1 MMDRARECG
10 FDNADFRYFRA
21 IQLQF
26 NGNLDEA
33 EQELEA
39 CLRLGPTYGRA
50 SLTLAR
56 LRRQT
61 PQAHHLD
68 YIRAQLQRVKPGS
81 EDHAAFEFAH
91 YKELEDLG
99 ELTPAW
105 QALTRANTIMH
116 QRLAPPDETALYER
130 LMGACSHA
138 FVNDPAPATHE
149 GPTPIFIVGMPRS
162 GTTVLDRI
170 LGNHPDV
177 RSAGELGDFGH
188 QLRWGVDQSGRK
200 LLDEALLTT
209 LPGIDF
215 VEVGRRYLQQTQWRS
230 AGARYFVDKLPA
242 NFLVLGLIAKALPG
256 AVFLHSSRDPM
267 DVCFS
272 NYRALFG
279 DAYAYSY
286 DLRSV
291 ARHHRMY
298 QRLMAHWRTVL
309 PGRILDVDY
318 TALVNTPEA
327 AAREVFDFCGLD
339 FVADC
344 SDIARNAAPVAT
356 LSSGQVREGIHT
368 RGLGEW
374 RRYADHLATLQRDLA
389 E

>member
-1 MMDRARECG
+1 MMDRARDCG

-26 NGNLDEA
+26 NGRLDEA
-33 EQELEA
+33 EQELDA

-56 LRRQT
+56 LRKQT
-61 PQAHHLD
+61 PLTHHLD
-68 YIRAQLQRVKPGS
+68 YIRAQLRRVKPGS
-81 EDHAAFEFAH
+81 EDHAAFEFAQ

-99 ELTPAW
+99 ELPSAW
-105 QALTRANTIMH
+105 QALTRANAIMRE
-116 QRLAPPDETALYER
+116 RLSPPDEAALYDR
-130 LMGACSHA
+130 LMGVCTHA
-138 FVNDPAPATHE
+138 FVHAAAPVEHD
-149 GPTPIFIVGMPRS
+149 GPMPIFIVGMPRS

-188 QLRWGVDQSGRK
+188 QLRWGADQSGRK
-200 LLDEALLTT
+200 LLDEALLTA

-215 VEVGRRYLQQTQWRS
+215 AEVGRRYLQQAQWRA

-242 NFLVLGLIAKALPG
+242 NFLVLGLIARALPG
-256 AVFLHSSRDPM
+256 AVFLHSTRDAM

-286 DLRSV
+286 DLHSLS
-291 ARHHRMY
+291 RHHRMY
-298 QRLMAHWRTVL
+298 QRLMAHWGTVL

-318 TALVNTPEA
+318 AALVATPEA

-374 RRYADHLATLQRDLA
+374 RRYGDQLASLQRDLA
-389 E
+389 D